1 MAHFHFWPLI
11 YFFPRYLKGDAKK
24 AMSFRITPKN
34 TWGINLT
41 RQVTDLYAENYK
53 ILTKEI
59 EDDSKKWK
67 CIPCSW
73 IGRINFANM
82 AILSK
87 TIYRFNVIPVKLP
100 VTFFTELE
108 QIILKFM

>member
-1 MAHFHFWPLI
+1 
-11 YFFPRYLKGDAKK
+11 
-24 AMSFRITPKN
+24 MSFRITPKN

-67 CIPCSW
+67 CI
-73 IGRINFANM
+73 
-82 AILSK
+82 L
-87 TIYRFNVIPVKLP
+87 
-100 VTFFTELE
+100 
-108 QIILKFM
+108 